1 MLCNAKEDHKI
12 SHRIALWLNECS
24 YPIEIKVKIFLRVGS
39 KKDIETNT
47 PSENPEGVGQL
58 NRC

>member
-1 MLCNAKEDHKI
+1 MAD
-12 SHRIALWLNECS
+12 ECG

-47 PSENPEGVGQL
+47 PSGNPEGVRQL
-58 NRC
+58 NQR

>member
-1 MLCNAKEDHKI
+1 MAD
-12 SHRIALWLNECS
+12 ECG

-47 PSENPEGVGQL
+47 PSGNPEGERQL
-58 NRC
+58 NERYVISLKNLL